1 MALLNAGSEDPEL
14 RLAAYNLLYSLSL
27 SFQFNIGNRLLNA
40 KGLCIPANDSDFI
53 VGVSESLANSEIHMT
68 LEFLNEAFVGFI
80 KSNEPTKHFCLDYM
94 APWLRNLA
102 IFAKSSVDDRKRNL
116 TKTKDIIRSFIDMTV
131 RRSELYKHI
140 QARIWKT
147 IAQVDDLANLVID
160 CFVQYSVE
168 NGIGS
173 VQAEIVTDTLVTM
186 SSVSIRGKVISRIR
200 RVIEG
205 TSVQP
210 CRNLTEHGSWPEI
223 AILLRFILML
233 SFNNTDPVMP
243 YIPEIFHIVSIL
255 VVTGPT
261 FIRSSVHELV
271 VNSIHTL
278 CTMDIPLADENIK
291 KLHFVL
297 NDLCDSKNRVS
308 FGLTKQHANA
318 FTITKETTTDFASGI
333 DLISLQN
340 IIGILLDALT
350 FGAPTIDVA
359 NMWRARWMSLVT
371 STAFYFNPAIQPRS
385 FVTLG
390 CLAREE
396 VDDDL
401 IYQILVALKGA
412 LAVFNES
419 DSSLVISIIMCLTN
433 IIDNMPSDSS
443 YLFQLFWLAIS
454 LVHMGHASVFQTSV
468 QFLESILRA
477 MDSKKCFA
485 HLSIQDALLDSQ
497 LDEIIAELDD
507 TCQVNFKG
515 HFSFAVAVV
524 LLKGLKQCDN
534 KDIVYR
540 CLTTFLEIDCKRPE
554 EQGVIA
560 ARSLGYFAGLLPFAI
575 KDGKLRELLRLSG
588 LSDVELDGIDFGSLF
603 SVLDVSDKSTTLLLI
618 SLLVNLLNASDNES
632 EKLYLYMILAD
643 AATCVPEVFTLM

>member
-1 MALLNAGSEDPEL
+1 MLIKTL
-14 RLAAYNLLYSLSL
+14 
-27 SFQFNIGNRLLNA
+27 
-40 KGLCIPANDSDFI
+40 GLCIPANSSEFI
-53 VGVSESLANSEIHMT
+53 VGISESLANSEIHMT
-68 LEFLNEAFVGFI
+68 LEFLNEAFVGFA
-80 KSNEPTKHFCLDYM
+80 KSNEATKHLCLDYM
-94 APWLRNLA
+94 APWLPNLA
-102 IFAKSSVDDRKRNL
+102 IFARSSADDKKRNL
-116 TKTKDIIRSFIDMTV
+116 TKTRDIIRSFIDMTV
-131 RRSELYKHI
+131 RRTELYKHI

-173 VQAEIVTDTLVTM
+173 IQAETITDTLVTM
-186 SSVSIRGKVISRIR
+186 SSVSIRGKVISRVR
-200 RVIEG
+200 RAIEN
-205 TSVQP
+205 TSIQP
-210 CRNLTEHGSWPEI
+210 CQHLTEHGSWIEI
-223 AILLRFILML
+223 AVLLRFILML

-255 VVTGPT
+255 VATGPT

-318 FTITKETTTDFASGI
+318 FTITKETITDTAPGTI
-333 DLISLQN
+333 DLVSLQN
-340 IIGILLDALT
+340 IVGILLDALT

-371 STAFYFNPAIQPRS
+371 STAFYYNPAIQPRS

-390 CLAREE
+390 CLSREE

-412 LAVFNES
+412 LAVFHTDEAT
-419 DSSLVISIIMCLTN
+419 LIVSIIMCLTN
-433 IIDNMPSDSS
+433 IIDNMPSSS
-443 YLFQLFWLAIS
+443 HHLFQLFWLAVA
-454 LVHMGHASVFQTSV
+454 LVHMGHAAIFQTSV

-477 MDSKKCFA
+477 MDARGCFA
-485 HLSIQDALLDSQ
+485 HQSIQDALLDPHYLS
-497 LDEIIAELDD
+497 EIIAELDEA
-507 TCQVNFKG
+507 CQVNFNDY
-515 HFSFAVAVV
+515 FSFSVTVV
-524 LLKGLKQCDN
+524 LLHGLKRCDHDKSQN
-534 KDIVYR
+534 KERVVSR
-540 CLTTFLEIDCKRPE
+540 CLMTFLEIDCKRSTTT
-554 EQGVIA
+554 IA

-575 KDGKLRELLRLSG
+575 KDSTLKEVLLG
-588 LSDVELDGIDFGSLF
+588 GFKKEVNFGSLF
-603 SVLDVSDKSTTLLLI
+603 SALDVSDQSTTLLFI
-618 SLLVNLLNASDNES
+618 SLLVNLTESNSES
-632 EKLYLYMILAD
+632 EKLCLYTILAD
-643 AATCVPEVFTLM
+643 AAESVPEVFMIM